1 MPLKPL
7 ILLSMP
13 QRLSAYF
20 SRYRKLSDHEKTVI
34 EQHAVIKSLPKGASL
49 LREGEAVRMNFFV
62 LKGCIRQYYL
72 ADGQENTSNFFT
84 EDDWIMPFVHHSRNG
99 LSAYYLECLEE
110 TQLVVA
116 DNERGNAMLREFPE
130 FQQIAQEVLEQEIMR
145 QQHALAKYINESA
158 EQRYLSMQES
168 RPDLINRLPQYLI
181 ASYIGV
187 KPESLSRIRR
197 RIVRD
202 VRG

>member
-1 MPLKPL
+1 
-7 ILLSMP
+7 MP

-62 LKGCIRQYYL
+62 LKGCVRQYYL

-84 EDDWIMPFVHHSRNG
+84 EDDWIMPSVHHSRNG

>member
-1 MPLKPL
+1 M
-7 ILLSMP
+7 
-13 QRLSAYF
+13 
-20 SRYRKLSDHEKTVI
+20 
-34 EQHAVIKSLPKGASL
+34 
-49 LREGEAVRMNFFV
+49 
-62 LKGCIRQYYL
+62 
-72 ADGQENTSNFFT
+72 
-84 EDDWIMPFVHHSRNG
+84 HHSRNG

>member
-84 EDDWIMPFVHHSRNG
+84 EDDWIMPSVHHSRNG

>member
-1 MPLKPL
+1 
-7 ILLSMP
+7 MP

-84 EDDWIMPFVHHSRNG
+84 EDDWIMPSVHHSRNG

-187 KPESLSRIRR
+187 KPEPLSRIRR